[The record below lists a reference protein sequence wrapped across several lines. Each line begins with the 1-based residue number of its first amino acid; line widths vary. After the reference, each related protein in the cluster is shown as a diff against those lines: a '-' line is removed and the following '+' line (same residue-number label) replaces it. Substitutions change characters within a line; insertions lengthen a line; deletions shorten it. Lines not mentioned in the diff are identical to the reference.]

1 VSKNV
6 VKGYSDGTYKPTDEV
21 DRGQMSVFIA
31 RAIAT
36 PTAGVGLVN
45 YTPPTT
51 ATFPDV
57 PTNFWAYKYVEYIAQ
72 PGIGVTKGYPDGDY
86 HPEYI
91 CTRDQMA
98 VYIQRAFK
106 LPI

>member
-1 VSKNV
+1 
-6 VKGYSDGTYKPTDEV
+6 
-21 DRGQMSVFIA
+21 
-31 RAIAT
+31 
-36 PTAGVGLVN
+36 
-45 YTPPTT
+45 
-51 ATFPDV
+51 V

-72 PGIGVTKGYPDGDY
+72 PDIGVTKGYPDGDY

-106 LPI
+106 LPL